1 MLQLGLRRMRT
12 RKSGLLVFAVLLGV
26 VVSSTPL
33 RGDSA
38 SWTFKTETVDV
49 ATRFTSLAID
59 VQGNAHMAYVTPA
72 DHVFYGFRDVRTAKW
87 FTTELDGRAS
97 FTSLSLD
104 SQGNPS
110 ICYTQQGMHYAH
122 WDGAEWHK
130 EQIAQGAGTIAY
142 YCSVAVSR
150 DGVPHV
156 TWYQERTPQDT
167 NYLHMRYAYLD
178 NGDWL
183 VKTVDWDAQTG
194 KWNTMALDKEGKP
207 HLSFDAFVSG
217 QLKYAVWDGKAWTVR
232 PVDSRKESQQPG
244 RGMGN
249 CLILDA
255 NGLAMISYF
264 EESAFKYAR
273 QRVDGTWSIETLAS
287 TNPSG
292 TWAGYRSSQA
302 LDSQGFPHLVY
313 EDGGVLRHM
322 NWDGKVWHTQIIAR
336 PGAQRLRFASIAI
349 SGDNTIY
356 ISYCDPDDGSLKV
369 AVGRPSASTASNE
382 AEKKPNH

>member
-1 MLQLGLRRMRT
+1 MFEWGIQGIRRKR
-12 RKSGLLVFAVLLGV
+12 SGLLLCSVLVTAVAFSVSLRADNATWNFA
-26 VVSSTPL
+26 
-33 RGDSA
+33 
-38 SWTFKTETVDV
+38 TETVDV
-49 ATRFTSLAID
+49 ATRFSSMAVD
-59 VQGNAHMAYVTPA
+59 PQGNVHLAYVTPA
-72 DHVFYGFRDVRTAKW
+72 DHVFYGFRDAHSGKW
-87 FTTELDGRAS
+87 FTTELDNRAS

-122 WDGAEWHK
+122 WDGSAWHK

-142 YCSVAVSR
+142 YCSVGVSP

-183 VKTVDWDAQTG
+183 VKTIDWGAQTG

-217 QLKYAVWDGKAWTVR
+217 ELKYALWDGRSWVVHA
-232 PVDSRKESQQPG
+232 VDSRTASQQPG

-255 NGLAMISYF
+255 NGRPMISYF
-264 EESAFKYAR
+264 EEAAFKYAR
-273 QRVDGTWSIETLAS
+273 QMDDGKWSIETLAS
-287 TNPSG
+287 TNPSP

-302 LDSQGFPHLVY
+302 LDNQGLPHLVY
-313 EDGGVLRHM
+313 EDGGMLRHM
-322 NWDGKVWHTQIIAR
+322 YWDGKLWHTQIIAR

-349 SGDNTIY
+349 GSDNIIY
-356 ISYCDPDDGSLKV
+356 ISYCDPENGSLKV
-369 AVGRPSASTASNE
+369 AVGHPAFSAAGNE
-382 AEKKPNH
+382 TQEKSSH